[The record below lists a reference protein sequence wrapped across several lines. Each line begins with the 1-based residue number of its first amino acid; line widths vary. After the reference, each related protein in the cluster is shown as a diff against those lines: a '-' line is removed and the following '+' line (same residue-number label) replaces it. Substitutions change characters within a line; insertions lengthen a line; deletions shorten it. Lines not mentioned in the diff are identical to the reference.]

1 MMSKLKN
8 IFQRKENKYS
18 MNLQT
23 YSQLREQ
30 LTGYLEEDEY
40 GLHTII
46 SIYYDTN
53 SFDVIKRS
61 IEKPNYRE
69 KFRLRSYGVPHE
81 DSLVFLEMKKKVK
94 GIVYKRRIQVPYS
107 QAYKYYYKNLNLDLD
122 STHEKQIKKE
132 MDWLVET
139 KKLFPRVLIAYDRI
153 ALKSNE
159 EDLAEFRVT
168 FDFNIRH
175 RKDALD
181 LRLGEQGI
189 RVAPEMDVLME
200 VKALGSYPVWFSQIL
215 SELSIHKV
223 SFSKYSQTYQ
233 RFLVTKEEELDV
245 Y

>member
-18 MNLQT
+18 MNLNT
-23 YSQLREQ
+23 YKQLREQ
-30 LTGYLEEDEY
+30 LAEYLEEDEY
-40 GLHTII
+40 GLHTIL
-46 SIYYDTN
+46 SVYYDTN
-53 SFDVIKRS
+53 SFEVIKRS

-69 KFRLRSYGVPHE
+69 KFRLRSYGIPTE

-94 GIVYKRRIQVPYS
+94 VIVYKRRIQVPYS
-107 QAYKYYYKNLNLDLD
+107 QALTYYYKNLELHLQSN
-122 STHEKQIKKE
+122 HEKQIKKE

-139 KKLFPRVLIAYDRI
+139 KKLFPRVLVAYDRI
-153 ALKSNE
+153 ALKSDIE
-159 EDLAEFRVT
+159 GLEEFRVT

-175 RKDALD
+175 RKEGLD
-181 LRLGEQGI
+181 LRVGEHGI

-215 SELSIHKV
+215 SQLSIHKV

-233 RFLVTKEEELDV
+233 RFLVTKEEELNV
-245 Y
+245 